1 MKKIC
6 LLLALTFAFG
16 AFVGCGSDKGSNDDN
31 NTTTNGQV
39 TTPVKTKEY
48 DFDEISYMPSANEK
62 KVDNTYMTA
71 SVPMKEVSTGE
82 EVKVAGKIKGTK
94 FWKKQLGEQVAGA
107 VYYVVDWGDGT
118 WSYNGPGLQNET
130 MKSTVNNYHVYK
142 KAGTYSVSVAAFN
155 MQTDEMVGW
164 SEPKELVVVG
174 EDITYDD
181 VIKNVKPI
189 SSSEF
194 SKEYS
199 AENITDGDSGSYFK
213 STIAEDAYEEQ
224 YVGYLFDDNYTL
236 DTIEVQIPEAAE
248 IFPSNIAIE
257 YTSDYGATWQSLPK
271 YYYLYDY
278 AQGNFN
284 PLMRFPNPKGATLV
298 LGLDGIVANGIRF
311 TSKLTSVNF
320 EDMAK
325 DKYLAVSEIRVYG
338 NKRTLFYTSLGNTF
352 DADINNM
359 WTIFGTAKTEPNLT
373 GDQLSSFTNQ
383 SPFRAGHTIIGSTE
397 WLEWN
402 GLKFNWTDY
411 HEARETVYNFLKNTR
426 TGSDG
431 WSEGKV
437 SGEAAK
443 YADGYIWA
451 TANGQYHLDMGAHYT
466 YNSIFIIAARN
477 YLLQGNNVG
486 EYDNDGNFVEFMDMK
501 NAANQTMKNR
511 LEKAMGYMLHVL
523 EGKNGVLVIKDP
535 RNTGV
540 AGAQKAVASNYWDAM
555 TSFGYISSYENIL
568 YYASLLA
575 YADIL
580 ELYGEDATYYRELA
594 ELTKK
599 RFNETFWDRTKKRYI
614 TSINVNGEKLDFGVT
629 YVNFMAVAYGL
640 ADDVQTKAIY
650 SWMDGERIIES
661 DTCKGE
667 DIYGRFIYAAR
678 GNTVDVSTVTDKDG
692 QWYWWYNAETMSPAN
707 GLGAYGNQMQNGGT
721 IFYISYYDLTGRY
734 TVDKES
740 GFKRFSTIVD
750 EFHKDSLRRNSRTM
764 YGEYVEGVLGEFPE
778 SGLVPYTFVGS
789 IVGLK
794 ATGKGLRISANL
806 PEVMDY
812 AGVSTYRY
820 GNRTYSIR
828 VDKTV
833 SQPKV
838 EKYDDGSFY
847 VTVPADETWYIT
859 PDNRLVKEA

>member
-6 LLLALTFAFG
+6 LLLALMFTFG
-16 AFVGCGSDKGSNDDN
+16 SIVGCKDDKEPNNDN
-31 NTTTNGQV
+31 KPQVNTTLN
-39 TTPVKTKEY
+39 TKEY
-48 DFDEISYMPSANEK
+48 DFEEISYMQSAASK
-62 KVDNTYMTA
+62 KIDDSLLTVN
-71 SVPMKEVSTGE
+71 VPMKESVPTGE
-82 EVKVAGKIKGTK
+82 EIKVSTKIRGTK
-94 FWKKQLGEQVAGA
+94 FWTKDTGDVVAGA

-130 MKSTVNNYHVYK
+130 TKSTINNYHTYK
-142 KAGTYSVSVAAFN
+142 KAGTYYISAAAFN
-155 MQTDEMVGW
+155 MQTDEMIGW
-164 SEPKELVVVG
+164 SEGKKLVVEG
-174 EDITYDD
+174 PDAPYTD
-181 VIKNVKPI
+181 VIKNVQPI
-189 SSSEF
+189 SSNA
-194 SKEYS
+194 YDNAHT
-199 AENITDGDSGSYFK
+199 AEKITDGDSNTYFK
-213 STIAEDAYEEQ
+213 SSAAEDAYEEQ
-224 YVGYLFDDNYTL
+224 YAGYLFDDNYTL
-236 DTIEVQIPEAAE
+236 NTIEVQIPTEAD

-257 YTSDYGATWQSLPK
+257 YTSDYGKTWQSLPK

-278 AQGNFN
+278 AQGTFN

-298 LGLDGIVANGIRF
+298 LNLDGIVANGIRF

-320 EDMAK
+320 SDMAK
-325 DKYLAVSEIRVYG
+325 EKYLAVSEMRVYG

-383 SPFRAGHTIIGSTE
+383 SPFRAGHTLIGSTE

-411 HEARETVYNFLKNTR
+411 HDARETMYSFLKNTR

-431 WSEGKV
+431 WSEGNA
-437 SGEAAK
+437 SLSAEAAK
-443 YADGYIWA
+443 YTDGYIWA

-466 YNSIFIIAARN
+466 YNSIFILAARN
-477 YLLQGNNVG
+477 YLMQGNNVG
-486 EYDNDGNFVEFMDMK
+486 EIDANGNVIEFMDMK
-501 NAANQTMKNR
+501 NAQNQTMKAR

-523 EGKNGVLVIKDP
+523 DGKNGVLVIKDP
-535 RNTGV
+535 RNTGL
-540 AGAQKAVASNYWDAM
+540 AGAQNAVASNYWDAM

-568 YYASLLA
+568 YYASLNA

-580 ELYGEDATYYRELA
+580 EYYGEDATYYRGLA
-594 ELTKK
+594 ELTKQ
-599 RFNETFWDRTKKRYI
+599 RFNDTFWDRTKKRYI
-614 TSINVNGEKLDFGVT
+614 TSINKNGEKLDFGVT
-629 YVNFMAVAYGL
+629 YVNFMAATYGL
-640 ADDVQTKAIY
+640 ADDIQTRAIY

-661 DTCKGE
+661 DTSKGE
-667 DIYGRFIYAAR
+667 DIYGRFKYAAR
-678 GNTVDVSTVTDKDG
+678 GNTLDVSKVTDKDG
-692 QWYWWYNAETMSPAN
+692 QWYWWYNAEVMSPAQ

-721 IFYISYYDLTGRY
+721 IFYISYYDLMGRF
-734 TVDKES
+734 TIDKES
-740 GFKRFSTIVD
+740 AFKRFSTIVE
-750 EFHKDSLRRNSRTM
+750 EFHVDSLRRNSRTM
-764 YGEYVEGVLGEFPE
+764 YGEYVEGILGEFPE
-778 SGLVPYTFVGS
+778 SGLVPYTFVNS

-794 ATGKGLRISANL
+794 TTTKGLQISAAL

-828 VDKTV
+828 VDKNV
-833 SQPKV
+833 AQPKV

-847 VTVPADETWYIT
+847 VIIPASETWYIT